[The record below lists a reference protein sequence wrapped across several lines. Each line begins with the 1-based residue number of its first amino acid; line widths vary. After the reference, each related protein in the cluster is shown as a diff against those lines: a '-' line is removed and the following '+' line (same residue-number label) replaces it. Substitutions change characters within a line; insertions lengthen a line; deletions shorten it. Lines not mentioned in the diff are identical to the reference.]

1 MYERITETP
10 FIHETVLN
18 SLLEQARQEGVAPL
32 EARSNNESP
41 IHSYYQEALDI
52 IRSNSVNH
60 LDNANVNADYEDA
73 NDSQQLNLKS
83 VSLKT
88 RHSMGADINQ
98 SDLDYS
104 ASDSKTKRL
113 PKLYNKMNESSMDE
127 GRASSAMSNTSS
139 VSASFFPKI
148 ESRFLPKSNN

>member
-18 SLLEQARQEGVAPL
+18 SLLEQARQEGIAPL
-32 EARSNNESP
+32 ESRSNNGSP

-52 IRSNSVNH
+52 IRSNSVNP
-60 LDNANVNADYEDA
+60 LDNANMNGEYEES
-73 NDSQQLNLKS
+73 NDNQQLNLKS

-88 RHSMGADINQ
+88 RHSMTADINQ

-104 ASDSKTKRL
+104 TSDGKTKRL
-113 PKLYNKMNESSMDE
+113 LLL
-127 GRASSAMSNTSS
+127 T
-139 VSASFFPKI
+139 
-148 ESRFLPKSNN
+148 